1 MNSENNNEEMPVV
14 LYASPDGKVMVAQ
27 VTLMLTSRIG

>member
-1 MNSENNNEEMPVV
+1 MNSENDNEEMPVV
-14 LYASPDGKVMVAQ
+14 LYTSPDGKVMVAQ